1 MLKKTG
7 LWRGLTL
14 IFAFMLAVSMVGG
27 SILEMYRTSVDAFFN
42 TRSQVVVT
50 TKGADGEDAWNYV
63 SNYKTAKDAFEGFKE
78 FAIRESQE
86 TVALLKNEAQALPIA
101 KDAKITLLGVRSYA
115 PVYGSSG
122 GSITDGNATV
132 PITKCFQERGF
143 QLNPST
149 LAAYEKYFSDKN
161 WTKPRFGGG
170 IIPEYAEITSYNNP
184 HEFTMDEVL
193 ALNADFRK
201 DYADYADAAIVVVGR
216 PGSEGGSYYPGA
228 AGLEDG
234 VHTQTGNILG
244 LSDNEVAL
252 IEEAKANFE
261 KVIVLINAVNP
272 MEIGSLKNDPG
283 IDAVVWIGFPGAYG
297 FYGVADVLNG
307 TVAPSAHLGDTMAAN
322 TAVDPAMQSAGNI
335 PWANAADFASDQ
347 NVNSY
352 LIEAEG
358 IYTGYRYYETRY
370 ADIVLGNGGEN
381 ASAGTY
387 AAADGTIA
395 VADGVWNYSDQVVY
409 PFGYGLSYTTFE
421 QTIDQVNIAADKKT
435 ADVTVTVKN
444 TGDAAGK
451 SVIELYASV
460 PYTDY
465 DKEHGVEKSAIQ
477 LMNYEKTSTL
487 KPGESQT
494 ITVNVDMSL
503 LASYDAFGA
512 GTFIVDPGTYY
523 FALGADAH
531 DALNNVLAAQGKSV
545 ADGMTA
551 DGDAA
556 KTYTWNWDGEVDAET
571 FSTAK
576 TGEKIVNQLTEGDY
590 AMDMNYFKPGTVTYM
605 SRSDWDGTYPK
616 AYEGL
621 VADGRLKELLSC
633 DLYQIK
639 TGENV
644 SDIVFGD
651 TTSKLTINDMKGA
664 GWDDPR
670 WDELVS
676 KTTVDEFLTF
686 AANAFH
692 NIAAIPSVGFNQ
704 SGCDDGP
711 GGSDSHYLNEGSYQG
726 VAYADAEN
734 YNSGTRVAP
743 SPTNLAYSW
752 NKELQYENGEI
763 ILGESTLVL
772 NLPIMIGPGMNIHRN
787 AYNGRAVEYYS
798 EDPVLSGYTGSAVVQ
813 GAQSKGTL
821 VNIKHAAFNDQEINR
836 SGIAV
841 FMSEQKAREL
851 ELRNLQQAFE
861 GKGKPA
867 SFAAD
872 STKNDSYTI
881 GALGVMTAY
890 NRIGAVAPSANV
902 SVIRNIMMNEWGFHG
917 YNVTDFTGV
926 SLKAM
931 PKESI
936 MNGTTAF
943 CGFGASVDYWTAE
956 ALSGDRQMLLS
967 IKEDMHNILYA
978 LANSAALNGVNET
991 THTEEV
997 QTWWRTLY
1005 KAGTWGFGILAALSC
1020 VMAVASKFIKKKE
1033 AK

>member
-1 MLKKTG
+1 M
-7 LWRGLTL
+7 
-14 IFAFMLAVSMVGG
+14 
-27 SILEMYRTSVDAFFN
+27 
-42 TRSQVVVT
+42 
-50 TKGADGEDAWNYV
+50 
-63 SNYKTAKDAFEGFKE
+63 
-78 FAIRESQE
+78 
-86 TVALLKNEAQALPIA
+86 
-101 KDAKITLLGVRSYA
+101 
-115 PVYGSSG
+115 
-122 GSITDGNATV
+122 
-132 PITKCFQERGF
+132 
-143 QLNPST
+143 
-149 LAAYEKYFSDKN
+149 
-161 WTKPRFGGG
+161 
-170 IIPEYAEITSYNNP
+170 
-184 HEFTMDEVL
+184 
-193 ALNADFRK
+193 
-201 DYADYADAAIVVVGR
+201 
-216 PGSEGGSYYPGA
+216 
-228 AGLEDG
+228 
-234 VHTQTGNILG
+234 
-244 LSDNEVAL
+244 
-252 IEEAKANFE
+252 
-261 KVIVLINAVNP
+261 
-272 MEIGSLKNDPG
+272 
-283 IDAVVWIGFPGAYG
+283 
-297 FYGVADVLNG
+297 
-307 TVAPSAHLGDTMAAN
+307 
-322 TAVDPAMQSAGNI
+322 
-335 PWANAADFASDQ
+335 
-347 NVNSY
+347 
-352 LIEAEG
+352 
-358 IYTGYRYYETRY
+358 
-370 ADIVLGNGGEN
+370 
-381 ASAGTY
+381 
-387 AAADGTIA
+387 
-395 VADGVWNYSDQVVY
+395 
-409 PFGYGLSYTTFE
+409 
-421 QTIDQVNIAADKKT
+421 
-435 ADVTVTVKN
+435 TVTVKN

-477 LMNYEKTSTL
+477 LMNYEKTNTM

-523 FALGADAH
+523 FTLGTDAH

-545 ADGMTA
+545 DDGMTA
-551 DGDAA
+551 DGDAT

-605 SRSDWDGTYPK
+605 SRSDWNGTYPK

-621 VADGRLKELLSC
+621 VADGRLKELLSS

-664 GWDDPR
+664 EWDDPR

-686 AANAFH
+686 ASSAFH

-836 SGIAV
+836 SGVAV

-872 STKNDSYTI
+872 STIKDAYTI

-943 CGFGASVDYWTAE
+943 CGFGASVDYWNAE

-967 IKEDMHNILYA
+967 IKEDMHNILYS

-1020 VMAVASKFIKKKE
+1020 VMAVVSKFIKKKE